1 MKLQHVDKLEKKRH
15 DILAACEKMIYIDI
29 GYKSA
34 LNLTDKRRKDTED
47 KEATLI

>member
-15 DILAACEKMIYIDI
+15 DILAACEKIYIDM

-34 LNLTDKRRKDTED
+34 LNLADKRRKDTED